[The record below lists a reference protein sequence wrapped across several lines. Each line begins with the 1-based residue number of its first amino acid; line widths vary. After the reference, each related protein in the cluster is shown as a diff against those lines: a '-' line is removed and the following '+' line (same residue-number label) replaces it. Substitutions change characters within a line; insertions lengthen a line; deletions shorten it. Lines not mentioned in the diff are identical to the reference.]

1 MSISSVLH
9 YRLDLD
15 GTLPFAGFV
24 AARLSALA
32 LTKAELVRR
41 MGYSAT
47 VTKGI
52 RRLEELLAGNLKL
65 YNTRRSVLA
74 VALEVSETE
83 LDDVV
88 ADTRYVLWARNDRAY
103 RAEFRP
109 HVVWA
114 TTKSVPSPIT
124 IAAMINAHRQLF
136 WYPSP
141 GNPSQISGEAV
152 LAAPRGVPCYGFVV
166 GFHVNYTPDNAVS
179 FDLDGTPV
187 AVLDTAVRPGRARAS
202 IGGRPFA
209 FAVESVFVSGQCV

>member
-1 MSISSVLH
+1 MSR
-9 YRLDLD
+9 YRIDPD
-15 GTLPFAGFV
+15 SELPLRKLLNAHRASLADV
-24 AARLSALA
+24 A
-32 LTKAELVRR
+32 RR
-41 MGYSAT
+41 CGYTNVA
-47 VTKGI
+47 KGI
-52 RRLEELLAGNLKL
+52 RRLEELADGNLRNFASMRIGL
-65 YNTRRSVLA
+65 APALGVGLDHLDA
-74 VALEVSETE
+74 VAE
-83 LDDVV
+83 
-88 ADTRYVLWARNDRAY
+88 DTRYLLWARDDRRY

-202 IGGRPFA
+202 IGGRLFA
-209 FAVESVFVSGQCV
+209 FAVDSVFVSGQCV